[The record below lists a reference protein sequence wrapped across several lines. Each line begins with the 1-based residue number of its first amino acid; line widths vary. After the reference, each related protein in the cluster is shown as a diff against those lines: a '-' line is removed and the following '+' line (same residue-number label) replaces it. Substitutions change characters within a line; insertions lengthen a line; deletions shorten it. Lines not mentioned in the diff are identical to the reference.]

1 MFSLNRKTDYALV
14 ALARLASLET
24 ESGGSG
30 SSGSGETEPLSARAI
45 SEEFDLPLQ
54 GLMGI
59 LKELHRAGL
68 VDSIRGAKGGYTLA
82 SDPRSISVAD
92 VIHAIEGP
100 TQLAPCCDEGEVE
113 DGDECVTCRLIARCP
128 ISSAIRDLSGRITG
142 YLNTVTIAQLLESEH
157 GTPLPKLE
165 GGGGKEGTEGRGGR
179 GGKESD
185 GDGERGRP
193 VPVQVN
199 VKIER

>member
-1 MFSLNRKTDYALV
+1 MFTLNRKTDYALV
-14 ALARLASLET
+14 ALARLAS
-24 ESGGSG
+24 
-30 SSGSGETEPLSARAI
+30 SSEDGQDVEPLSARVI

-82 SDPRSISVAD
+82 SDPKTISVAD
-92 VIHAIEGP
+92 VIRAIEGP
-100 TQLAPCCDEGEVE
+100 TQFAPCCDDGDSDGVNGEG

-128 ISSAIRDLSGRITG
+128 ISSAIRDLSGQIAS

-157 GTPLPKLE
+157 GTPLPTVGDVQRNVKS
-165 GGGGKEGTEGRGGR
+165 KRIDHSAS
-179 GGKESD
+179 ESV
-185 GDGERGRP
+185 GN
-193 VPVQVN
+193 PVQVN
-199 VKIER
+199 VKIDR